1 MKTYTLET
9 PSFEEGLQ
17 QISDNFNKNLS
28 SVNELLEFDQ
38 TILQFCI
45 SHLEDLEEGLKKG
58 GIENPFF
65 SVQRVIKAL
74 KNIKLHGSTKIK
86 YQIITNQSLV
96 LTVSHFAS
104 AIHDLFKCCI
114 NHAFKNNLSDHLN
127 KEELKFNVKELAN
140 IGSNLED
147 QIGEIITQKNSIS
160 FQDMKSIQRS
170 FKNYFKYQIKKSDH
184 VNNIIYG
191 QACRHAIVHN
201 GAKVDSSLL
210 NQIKAANPNN
220 LNKDLKDK
228 EEIHFSND
236 ELKIV
241 MDSMK
246 TYLDDLMNGM
256 VKHWAK

>member
-1 MKTYTLET
+1 M
-9 PSFEEGLQ
+9 PSFEEELK
-17 QISDNFNKNLS
+17 QISENFVKNLS

-45 SHLEDLEEGLKKG
+45 LHLEDLEEGLKKAR
-58 GIENPFF
+58 IKNPFF
-65 SVQRVIKAL
+65 SVEKAIKAL
-74 KNIKLHGSTKIK
+74 KEIKLHGSTKIK

-114 NHAFKNNLSDHLN
+114 NHAFKNNLSDHLD
-127 KEELKFNVKELAN
+127 KEELKFSVKELAN

-160 FQDMKSIQRS
+160 FQDMKSIKRS
-170 FKNYFKYQIKKSDH
+170 FKSYFNYHIEKTEH

-210 NQIKAANPNN
+210 NQLKAADPND
-220 LNKDLKDK
+220 LNKVLKDK
-228 EEIHFSND
+228 EEIHFSNE
-236 ELKIV
+236 ELKMV

-246 TYLDDLMNGM
+246 SYLDDLMDGM
-256 VKHWAK
+256 INHWGNRVEKKR

>member
-1 MKTYTLET
+1 M
-9 PSFEEGLQ
+9 PSFEEELKN
-17 QISDNFNKNLS
+17 ISENFNKNLS

-45 SHLEDLEEGLKKG
+45 SHLEDLEEGLNKA
-58 GIENPFF
+58 GIKNPHL
-65 SVQRVIKAL
+65 SVQKVIKAL
-74 KNIKLHGSTKIK
+74 REIKLHGSTKIK
-86 YQIITNQSLV
+86 YQTITNQSLV

-127 KEELKFNVKELAN
+127 NEELKFSVKELAN

-170 FKNYFKYQIKKSDH
+170 FKNYFKYQIKKSDN
-184 VNNIIYG
+184 VNNIIFG

-210 NQIKAANPNN
+210 NQIKAAYPNE

-228 EEIHFSND
+228 EEIHFRNE

-241 MDSMK
+241 MNSMK
-246 TYLDDLMNGM
+246 VYLDDLKNGM
-256 VKHWAK
+256 IKHWKSR